1 MNRDGVGIWKRKQP
15 QVILGEW
22 QMYQADIQN
31 SAQGGL
37 IFFFSFFS
45 FFLHHKWKDLVQTP
59 LKKKSPKRK
68 QQVTFSFK
76 NPSLMHNYPNS
87 SIPRRHLLS
96 RFSRNDSKNKKKIN
110 NNNKKKISQL
120 AARHQEKSNIP
131 IPKHPGGKTKQTK
144 KTKPTNKK
152 TKEWLHL
159 LPQLVLFR
167 IFFFLFSSNFV
178 GFLLF
183 SHINS

>member
-1 MNRDGVGIWKRKQP
+1 
-15 QVILGEW
+15 
-22 QMYQADIQN
+22 MYQADIQN

-37 IFFFSFFS
+37 IFFFSFF
-45 FFLHHKWKDLVQTP
+45 FLFPASQMKRSRP
-59 LKKKSPKRK
+59 NPSEKKSPKRK

-144 KTKPTNKK
+144 TKKPNQPTKK
-152 TKEWLHL
+152 PKSDFICFLSWCFLG
-159 LPQLVLFR
+159 F
-167 IFFFLFSSNFV
+167 FFFLFSSNFV